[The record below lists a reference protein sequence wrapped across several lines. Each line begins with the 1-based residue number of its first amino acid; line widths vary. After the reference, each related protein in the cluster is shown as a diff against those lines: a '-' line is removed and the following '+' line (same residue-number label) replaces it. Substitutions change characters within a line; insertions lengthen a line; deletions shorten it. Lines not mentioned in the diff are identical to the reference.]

1 MQTELT
7 TYMRAGYPGLAI
19 TTAEEARASAEVTA
33 ACAATK
39 RKLSIWSSTDGLID
53 LATNRATPCPDPFE
67 ALQLLERM
75 FASASPQ
82 HVILLRDLQ
91 LHLDQAD
98 PMLVRR
104 MKDLL
109 FLAKGKGHCL
119 ILLGCRHKLPPELD
133 HEITRIDYA
142 LPGPAQLGGVLDNI
156 VRSAKLQALV

>member
-1 MQTELT
+1 MPGRGPPFVALRAMKGKPTNPNPYQKQIMQTELT

-19 TTAEEARASAEVTA
+19 TTAEEARASAEVNA
-33 ACAATK
+33 VCAATK

-53 LATNRATPCPDPFE
+53 IATNRSTPCPDPFE
-67 ALQLLERM
+67 ALQLLERL

-104 MKDLL
+104 MNLRSSICPTPVS
-109 FLAKGKGHCL
+109 A
-119 ILLGCRHKLPPELD
+119 PPSG
-133 HEITRIDYA
+133 TSS
-142 LPGPAQLGGVLDNI
+142 LPGTDAN
-156 VRSAKLQALV
+156 RAT